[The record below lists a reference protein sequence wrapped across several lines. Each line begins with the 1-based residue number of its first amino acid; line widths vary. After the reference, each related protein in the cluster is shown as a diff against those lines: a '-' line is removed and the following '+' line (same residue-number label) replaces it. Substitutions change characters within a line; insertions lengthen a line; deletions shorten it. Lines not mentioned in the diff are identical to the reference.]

1 MDYDSNLR
9 FRRGNNMAKGLAR
22 PIKTRRDYKHAA
34 SIAGKAREQAE
45 QEPAAERRLQA
56 LLSEIDK
63 FDGDTGDE
71 VEADAVEDAEDIDS
85 EFRRRWSD
93 DA

>member
-1 MDYDSNLR
+1 
-9 FRRGNNMAKGLAR
+9 MAKPLAR
-22 PIKTRRDYKHAA
+22 PIKTRRDYKAVA
-34 SIAGKAREQAE
+34 SIAHKAKQPDV
-45 QEPAAERRLQA
+45 EPAAERRLQA

-63 FDGDTGDE
+63 FDGDAEDE
-71 VEADAVEDAEDIDS
+71 VEADTAEEMES

>member
-1 MDYDSNLR
+1 MGKR
-9 FRRGNNMAKGLAR
+9 LAR
-22 PIKTRRDYKHAA
+22 AIRTKRDYKAAA
-34 SIAGKAREQAE
+34 SIAGKAKQAE
-45 QEPAAERRLQA
+45 GEPAAERRLQA

-63 FDGDTGDE
+63 FDNDTEDE
-71 VEADAVEDAEDIDS
+71 LEADAAEEVES

>member
-1 MDYDSNLR
+1 
-9 FRRGNNMAKGLAR
+9 MARALAR
-22 PIKTRRDYKHAA
+22 PIKTKRDYKHAA
-34 SIAGKAREQAE
+34 SVASKAREQAE
-45 QEPAAERRLQA
+45 REPAAERRLQA

-63 FDGDTGDE
+63 FDDNDAEDE
-71 VEADAVEDAEDIDS
+71 VEADAAEDMDS

>member
-1 MDYDSNLR
+1 MKETHKTPR
-9 FRRGNNMAKGLAR
+9 ALAR
-22 PIKTRRDYKHAA
+22 PIKTKRDLKAAA
-34 SIAGKAREQAE
+34 SIVGKAKGKQADG
-45 QEPAAERRLQA
+45 EPAAERRLQA

-63 FDGDTGDE
+63 FDIDTE
-71 VEADAVEDAEDIDS
+71 EEADYAEPAEDEMDS

>member
-1 MDYDSNLR
+1 
-9 FRRGNNMAKGLAR
+9 MAKPLAR
-22 PIKTRRDYKHAA
+22 PIKTKRDFKHAA
-34 SIAGKAREQAE
+34 SVASKAREQPE
-45 QEPAAERRLQA
+45 REPAAERRLQA

-63 FDGDTGDE
+63 FDGNTEDE
-71 VEADAVEDAEDIDS
+71 VEADAAEDAEDIDS

>member
-1 MDYDSNLR
+1 
-9 FRRGNNMAKGLAR
+9 MAKPLAR
-22 PIKTRRDYKHAA
+22 PIKTKRDYKAAA
-34 SIAGKAREQAE
+34 SIAGKAKQTGD
-45 QEPAAERRLQA
+45 EPAAERRLQA

-63 FDGDTGDE
+63 FDNDPEDE
-71 VEADAVEDAEDIDS
+71 LEADAAEEMES

>member
-1 MDYDSNLR
+1 MKKEQSK
-9 FRRGNNMAKGLAR
+9 MAKPLAR
-22 PIKTRRDYKHAA
+22 AIKTKRDYKAAA
-34 SIAGKAREQAE
+34 SLVGKAKGKQADG
-45 QEPAAERRLQA
+45 EPAAERRLKA

-63 FDGDTGDE
+63 FDGNTEDE
-71 VEADAVEDAEDIDS
+71 VEADAAEDAEDIDS

>member
-1 MDYDSNLR
+1 M
-9 FRRGNNMAKGLAR
+9 GKPLAR
-22 PIKTRRDYKHAA
+22 PIKTARDHKAA
-34 SIAGKAREQAE
+34 AAIARKAKQADV
-45 QEPAAERRLQA
+45 EPAAERRLQA

-63 FDGDTGDE
+63 FDNDPEDE
-71 VEADAVEDAEDIDS
+71 LEADAAEEMES

>member
-1 MDYDSNLR
+1 
-9 FRRGNNMAKGLAR
+9 MAKPLAR
-22 PIKTRRDYKHAA
+22 AIKTKRDYKAA
-34 SIAGKAREQAE
+34 TSLVGKAKGKQADG
-45 QEPAAERRLQA
+45 EPPAERRLQA

-63 FDGDTGDE
+63 FDNDTE
-71 VEADAVEDAEDIDS
+71 EEADYTEPADDEIDS